1 MAPGWPLWPAGDDF
15 RVPYRSNWEMSVVEE
30 SGSGQQQRV
39 VSAARRGGESA
50 FRELIAPWQLE
61 LQAHCYRM
69 LASAPESEDVV
80 QEVLLRAWRGLAR
93 FEERSSLR
101 TWLYRIANNACLDAI
116 ERRSKRV
123 LPVEYGASDERRGPE
138 ADPLWIGPYPDEL
151 LGVEDAHAEPHA
163 RYEQRESI
171 ELAFVAALQH
181 LSARQ
186 RTALLMRDVLGFSAR
201 ECAETLETTTA
212 AVNSALQHAR
222 ARLSERLPERS
233 QQVTLRSLGDE
244 RVRDLATR
252 YSQAL
257 EQGDVDAMVTLLTE
271 DATWSMPPTE
281 RWYRGREAIVEFLV
295 AEPFS
300 LRWRHLP
307 ARANGQ
313 LAFGWYRCDERR
325 GTYVAEVLEVLTL
338 QGERVPAVTAFIGGD
353 SFARCGLPD
362 GR

>member
-1 MAPGWPLWPAGDDF
+1 MA
-15 RVPYRSNWEMSVVEE
+15 E
-30 SGSGQQQRV
+30 SGIGQQQRLMA
-39 VSAARRGGESA
+39 AARRGEESA
-50 FRELIAPWQLE
+50 FRQLIEPSQAE

-69 LASAPESEDVV
+69 LASAHEAEDVV

-116 ERRSKRV
+116 ESHSKRV
-123 LPVEYGASDERRGPE
+123 LPVEYGASDGRRGRDAE
-138 ADPLWIGPYPDEL
+138 PLWIEPYPDRL
-151 LGVEDAHAEPHA
+151 LEVEDARAEPHA

-186 RTALLMRDVLGFSAR
+186 RAVLLLRDVLSFSAR

-222 ARLSERLPERS
+222 ARLRERLPERS
-233 QQVTLRSLGDE
+233 QQATLRSLGDE
-244 RVRDLATR
+244 GLRDLATR
-252 YSQAL
+252 YSEAL
-257 EQGDVDAMVTLLTE
+257 QQGDVDTMVALLTE

-281 RWYRGREAIVEFLV
+281 RWYQGRDAIVRFLV

-307 ARANGQ
+307 ACANGQ
-313 LAFGWYRCDERR
+313 LAFGWYRRDDDR
-325 GTYVAEVLEVLTL
+325 GAYVAEVLEVLTL
-338 QGERVPAVTAFIGGD
+338 RGERVSAVTAFIGGD
-353 SFARCGLPD
+353 PFGHFGLPGALAD
-362 GR
+362 T